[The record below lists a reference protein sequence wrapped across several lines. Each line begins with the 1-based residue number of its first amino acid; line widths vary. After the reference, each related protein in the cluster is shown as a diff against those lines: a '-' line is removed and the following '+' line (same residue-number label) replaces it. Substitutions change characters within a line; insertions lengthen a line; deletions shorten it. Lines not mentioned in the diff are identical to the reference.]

1 MNERVNLEIS
11 RLEVIKGKMGKEDG
25 LGKKK
30 RKEGEKKAKMVSI
43 KISQIFRLLD
53 TNSWS
58 PWLTRSL
65 KTGHDSFYV
74 ATNSSV
80 SHYHQ

>member
-11 RLEVIKGKMGKEDG
+11 RLEIIKGKMGKEDG

-43 KISQIFRLLD
+43 KISQIVR
-53 TNSWS
+53 
-58 PWLTRSL
+58 
-65 KTGHDSFYV
+65 K
-74 ATNSSV
+74 
-80 SHYHQ
+80 

>member
-30 RKEGEKKAKMVSI
+30 EKKVRK
-43 KISQIFRLLD
+43 RLR
-53 TNSWS
+53 WS
-58 PWLTRSL
+58 VL
-65 KTGHDSFYV
+65 KFLK
-74 ATNSSV
+74 
-80 SHYHQ
+80 